1 MPLVVAGAELRT
13 LTECNY
19 TFPAEALSDVQ
30 EVRASYSDLRIY
42 VDYYVFPDK
51 TKKKLLYLAGT
62 LPVCYEGSSYNI
74 PVCIWLHET
83 HPASRPR
90 CYVCPSVSMV
100 INPSCPYVDKA
111 GILSLNGLRNWTHGV
126 SSLSQLM
133 SEMRQ
138 VFQVNTPL
146 YSSSPVQPPSPTS
159 VAEVWSGSESG
170 RNQQPT
176 VAFSSNIFCSPS
188 IFSSSDHTPART
200 ASQWGQRRGLSGGK
214 SYLEE
219 LLEIDFTVPPPPSI
233 HSNPLR
239 SPSLSD
245 LQLSNKMDVLTLT
258 QEDPGEQTIQ
268 TVADSVSTV
277 CWDGGPGSRL
287 SNKQA
292 KELLLPEPEGSDGVA
307 QLASGGSRVYAGPQ
321 LRPDQVSIYR
331 SLMEMEDQKFSP
343 TDVIEAVQLTKDLPS
358 ALRFLNHCCPI
369 CQDQVTFSKVVFMTH
384 CSCSICQSC
393 FSSFFSS
400 AIKERSIHQLVC
412 PQCGRPDV
420 RQGALGDAM
429 EFFNLLDT
437 QVSHGVPRGS
447 KCLKNESQLRLFVCL
462 QIRHF
467 LSPQDHELFQRK
479 LRDGALQETNNFCW
493 CAHCSFGM
501 FHDSGQ
507 LRMDCAN
514 CKKSTCSQCR
524 TAWTPEHLGLSCDQ
538 FKLKLQ
544 QNQNKDLL
552 KSTRLT
558 DSRIECPQCQC
569 VFSLSRGGC
578 LHFTCSQCKHHF
590 CGGCAQTFSV
600 GAMCSFSGDCSTR
613 GLHAHHPRDCLYH
626 LRDWTMN
633 RLKQLLQFYQE
644 SVEPVLGS
652 SDLCQVLVLK
662 DSSELQDEPCGKP
675 ALTEHLGYCRSHYKE
690 VLVEHINR
698 CHADPAVLFSIQEL
712 MSELQRWK
720 VPVPTRR
727 ADELEQAYAQ
737 RLRLTVTTQLPLR
750 R

>member
-1 MPLVVAGAELRT
+1 
-13 LTECNY
+13 
-19 TFPAEALSDVQ
+19 
-30 EVRASYSDLRIY
+30 
-42 VDYYVFPDK
+42 FPDK

-62 LPVCYEGSSYNI
+62 LPVCYESSYNI

-111 GILSLNGLRNWTHGV
+111 GILSLNGLRNWTH
-126 SSLSQLM
+126 
-133 SEMRQ
+133 
-138 VFQVNTPL
+138 
-146 YSSSPVQPPSPTS
+146 
-159 VAEVWSGSESG
+159 
-170 RNQQPT
+170 
-176 VAFSSNIFCSPS
+176 
-188 IFSSSDHTPART
+188 
-200 ASQWGQRRGLSGGK
+200 
-214 SYLEE
+214 
-219 LLEIDFTVPPPPSI
+219 
-233 HSNPLR
+233 
-239 SPSLSD
+239 
-245 LQLSNKMDVLTLT
+245 
-258 QEDPGEQTIQ
+258 
-268 TVADSVSTV
+268 
-277 CWDGGPGSRL
+277 
-287 SNKQA
+287 
-292 KELLLPEPEGSDGVA
+292 
-307 QLASGGSRVYAGPQ
+307 
-321 LRPDQVSIYR
+321 DQVSIYR

-369 CQDQVTFSKVVFMTH
+369 CQDQVTFSKMTH

-437 QVSHGVPRGS
+437 Q
-447 KCLKNESQLRLFVCL
+447 L

-524 TAWTPEHLGLSCDQ
+524 T
-538 FKLKLQ
+538 
-544 QNQNKDLL
+544 
-552 KSTRLT
+552 
-558 DSRIECPQCQC
+558 CPQCQC

-600 GAMCSFSGDCSTR
+600 GAQMCSFSGDCSTR

-633 RLKQLLQFYQE
+633 RLKQLLQ
-644 SVEPVLGS
+644 
-652 SDLCQVLVLK
+652 
-662 DSSELQDEPCGKP
+662 
-675 ALTEHLGYCRSHYKE
+675 SHYKE

-737 RLRLTVTTQLPLR
+737 RLRL
-750 R
+750 